1 MLLYLSQ
8 ATTFSLPTHDNHR
21 LTEIGCGILLV
32 EAKMLNIGIYRQCL
46 QEIVQEA
53 IAHSDGSNAGIAE
66 YLRSVKVG
74 GWFTRNK
81 TEKRKALEE
90 ARKAFD
96 EHRHWP
102 LEIVISHLGL
112 DLTIMRL
119 RTKE

>member
-1 MLLYLSQ
+1 
-8 ATTFSLPTHDNHR
+8 
-21 LTEIGCGILLV
+21 
-32 EAKMLNIGIYRQCL
+32 MLNIGIYRQCL
-46 QEIVQEA
+46 QDIVQEA
-53 IAHSDGSNAGIAE
+53 ITHSDGSNAGIAE
-66 YLRSVKVG
+66 YLRSVTVG

-112 DLTIMRL
+112 DA
-119 RTKE
+119 KEIHLPGKS

>member
-1 MLLYLSQ
+1 
-8 ATTFSLPTHDNHR
+8 
-21 LTEIGCGILLV
+21 
-32 EAKMLNIGIYRQCL
+32 MLNIGIYRQCL

-53 IAHSDGSNAGIAE
+53 ITQSDGSNAGISE
-66 YLRSVKVG
+66 YLWSVKVS

-112 DLTIMRL
+112 DRTTMRL
-119 RTKE
+119 PGKN

>member
-1 MLLYLSQ
+1 
-8 ATTFSLPTHDNHR
+8 
-21 LTEIGCGILLV
+21 
-32 EAKMLNIGIYRQCL
+32 MLNIGIYRQCL

-53 IAHSDGSNAGIAE
+53 ITHSDGSNAGISE
-66 YLRSVKVG
+66 YLWSVKIS

-102 LEIVISHLGL
+102 LDIVISHLGL
-112 DLTIMRL
+112 DLKTMRL
-119 RTKE
+119 PGKNL

>member
-1 MLLYLSQ
+1 
-8 ATTFSLPTHDNHR
+8 
-21 LTEIGCGILLV
+21 
-32 EAKMLNIGIYRQCL
+32 MLNIGIYRQCL

-53 IAHSDGSNAGIAE
+53 ITHSDGSNAGIAE
-66 YLRSVKVG
+66 YLSSVTVS

-112 DLTIMRL
+112 D
-119 RTKE
+119 TKEIHLPGKP